1 MKYNAENAHDKVL
14 EFLFS
19 MRGRYIV
26 SQALYHALK
35 VLGDVQPEVWQEK
48 SNMDDMRYLR
58 ETLFNF
64 PDFAFEPSGYHPVQA
79 TSGRR
84 QDLSLN

>member
-1 MKYNAENAHDKVL
+1 MNHDVENAQDKAL

-35 VLGDVQPEVWQEK
+35 ALGSVQPEVMQEK
-48 SNMDDMRYLR
+48 SNMDDMQYLR
-58 ETLFNF
+58 DMLFNF
-64 PDFAFEPSGYHPVQA
+64 PDFAFQPIDPETLA
-79 TSGRR
+79 T
-84 QDLSLN
+84 LKSLKQN

>member
-1 MKYNAENAHDKVL
+1 MTTQQDAAV

-26 SQALYHALK
+26 AQALYHALK
-35 VLGDVQPEVWQEK
+35 VMGDVKPEVYQEK

-58 ETLFNF
+58 ETLFDF
-64 PDFAFEPSGYHPVQA
+64 PDAILEQEKA
-79 TSGRR
+79 
-84 QDLSLN
+84 

>member
-1 MKYNAENAHDKVL
+1 MKHNAVNAQDKAL

-35 VLGDVQPEVWQEK
+35 ILGDVQPEVMQEK
-48 SNMDDMRYLR
+48 SNMGDMQYLR
-58 ETLFNF
+58 DTLFDF
-64 PDFAFEPSGYHPVQA
+64 PDFAFEPIDPETLETLKGLKQ
-79 TSGRR
+79 
-84 QDLSLN
+84 N

>member
-1 MKYNAENAHDKVL
+1 MKYNAENAQGKAL

-35 VLGDVQPEVWQEK
+35 VLGDVQPEVMQEK

-58 ETLFNF
+58 DMLFNF
-64 PDFAFEPSGYHPVQA
+64 PDFAFQPIDQETLA
-79 TSGRR
+79 T
-84 QDLSLN
+84 LKSLKQN

>member
-1 MKYNAENAHDKVL
+1 MKYNAENAQGKAL

-35 VLGDVQPEVWQEK
+35 VLGDVQPEVMQEK

-58 ETLFNF
+58 ETLF
-64 PDFAFEPSGYHPVQA
+64 DFSDFTFEPIDQETLETLKGLKQ
-79 TSGRR
+79 
-84 QDLSLN
+84 N